1 MCVGESVDG
10 FGTISF
16 GDRGFAYAYQIVWLI
31 VIRCLQLGEKSSV
44 LFIEEARQQQMTAGL
59 DAVFRFVG
67 MVDLVQ

>member
-10 FGTISF
+10 FGAISF
-16 GDRGFAYAYQIVWLI
+16 GDRSFAYAYQIVWLI
-31 VIRCLQLGEKSSV
+31 VLRRLQLEEKSSL

-67 MVDLVQ
+67 MINLVQ

>member
-1 MCVGESVDG
+1 MRVGESIDG
-10 FGTISF
+10 FGAVSF
-16 GDRGFAYAYQIVWLI
+16 GDRGFAYAYQVVGLI
-31 VIRCLQLGEKSSV
+31 VLRRLQLGEKSSV

>member
-10 FGTISF
+10 FSSISF
-16 GDRGFAYAYQIVWLI
+16 GDRGFAYAHQIVWLI
-31 VIRCLQLGEKSSV
+31 VLWRLQLGEKSSV

-67 MVDLVQ
+67 MIDLVQ